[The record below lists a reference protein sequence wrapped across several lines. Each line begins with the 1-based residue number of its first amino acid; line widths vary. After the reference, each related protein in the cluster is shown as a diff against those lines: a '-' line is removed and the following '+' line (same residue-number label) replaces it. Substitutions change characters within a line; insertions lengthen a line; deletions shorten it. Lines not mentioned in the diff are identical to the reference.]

1 MACLAFSQTSYAQ
14 SNVDIRAGT
23 HADYSRLVFDWNKAP
38 TYKVTKNG
46 DALNI
51 QFNAQSAAD
60 VAAVNQEQLKNIG
73 TVNITSASG
82 SPLSLS
88 VAISPNSSFR
98 HFKIGKKI
106 ILDVYNAAGEPAR
119 AAATN
124 ASTGGA
130 SKAAAE
136 IQQDN
141 LKSVAEEIKSLD
153 NNRDQI
159 RAELKE
165 PLENLNYAPT
175 EGQAPHVITLT
186 STKNVGAAVFE
197 RAGFLWLVFNRTDLK
212 TDPVIAGPDKENFP
226 KLEKIK
232 LKNAT
237 AYRMAKPRG
246 YYFYGEGGGL
256 LWRIIATPNPRKT
269 TPLRPKVVN
278 DELLWPL
285 KKSLQVANINDP
297 LIGDNIKVVMVEDA
311 SEYAGPRRQYVDLEI
326 LPSSVGVAFV
336 PKADNVEA
344 TRNSE
349 GVYISKPLGL
359 AISSARDIAAVELK
373 DDVQKENQF
382 FTEEEKTER
391 LSKIF
396 DFRRWEMG
404 GTNALERNR
413 RIIMRD
419 VGTKLGAAKVEDLIT
434 LAKLNIANDRGQEAL
449 GLLRVAA
456 QELPGIDEDGEFI
469 ALQGAAATLAAKYDD
484 AIELLSS
491 PKLDEIGEI
500 DYWRATALAG
510 LEDWRQAAETVPDD
524 NDLLTQYPIQLQI
537 PLALKLTEVSLR
549 AANAVDAE
557 TYLEMLQPAF
567 QDMSNANQSAW
578 KYLNGE
584 LERQKG
590 NADRAMDNWKPLLDG
605 RDDYYRAKAALSAT
619 RLQLERRKI
628 TKEKAIDRLEGLR
641 YAWRGDELESLINL
655 RLGEVYI
662 DNEDY
667 LKGLSTLRNAVSMS
681 PDSKISEEI
690 TSYMTET
697 FESLFTQGKLKD
709 VSALDAVSIYDEFK
723 ELTPAGSEGDVF
735 VQELAERLV
744 DVDLLGRAADLLD
757 HQMEHRLT
765 GDQAV
770 QVGIRLAAI
779 RLLDGKPQ
787 EALRA
792 LDMASKQIVGGR
804 AGERRQIRLLRARAL
819 SKSGQADQALALLKD
834 MGNNQDVLRLRADI
848 AWNGSVWG
856 EAAKAFS
863 QLIALESISQTRP
876 PNDYQSTLILNRAI
890 ALNLSGGRS
899 ALDKMRA
906 QYGDLMTQSDKAKLF
921 DLVSRPRKLGMLSDR
936 STVGSLI
943 SEVDL
948 FGDFLESYRK
958 IN

>member
-1 MACLAFSQTSYAQ
+1 MLIALVVVPQKSYAQ
-14 SNVDIRAGT
+14 SKVDIRAGT
-23 HADYSRLVFDWNKAP
+23 HADYSRLVFDWDKAP

-46 DALNI
+46 GALNI
-51 QFNAQSAAD
+51 EFNAQSAAS
-60 VAAVNQEQLKNIG
+60 VSAVNQEKLKNIG
-73 TVNITSASG
+73 TVDITSKAG
-82 SPLSLS
+82 APLALS
-88 VAISPNSSFR
+88 VAISEKSNFR

-106 ILDVYNAAGEPAR
+106 IIDVYNAAGEPSR
-119 AAATN
+119 
-124 ASTGGA
+124 
-130 SKAAAE
+130 KAAQNTSIDTSKNKATE
-136 IQQDN
+136 TAKQAVKDIAA
-141 LKSVAEEIKSLD
+141 LAK
-153 NNRDQI
+153 NNSQV

-165 PLENLNYAPT
+165 PLQDLNYAPVA
-175 EGQAPHVITLT
+175 GQAPHVITLT
-186 STKNVGAAVFE
+186 STKNFGAAVFE
-197 RAGFLWLVFNRTDLK
+197 RAGFLWMVFNRADLK
-212 TDPVIAGPDKENFP
+212 TDPVISGPDKKNFP
-226 KLEKIK
+226 KFEKIQ

-256 LWRIIATPNPRKT
+256 LWRIIATPNPRQTK
-269 TPLRPKVVN
+269 PIRPKVIN
-278 DELLWPL
+278 SELFWPL
-285 KKSLQVANINDP
+285 KKPLQVATVNDP
-297 LIGDNIKVVMVEDA
+297 LIGDEIKVVMVEDA
-311 SEYAGPRRQYVDLEI
+311 TEYAGPRRQYVDLEV
-326 LPSSVGVAFV
+326 LPSTIGVAFV
-336 PKADNVEA
+336 PLADNIET
-344 TRNSE
+344 TRNEE
-349 GVYISKPLGL
+349 GVFISKPLGL
-359 AISSARDIAAVELK
+359 AISSSRDIAAVELK

-456 QELPGIDEDGEFI
+456 QELPGIDEDAEFI
-469 ALQGAAATLAAKYDD
+469 ALQGAAATLAAKYDE

-491 PKLDEIGEI
+491 PKLEKVGEI
-500 DYWRATALAG
+500 NYWRSAALAG
-510 LEDWRQAAETVPDD
+510 LEDWRQAAETMPAD
-524 NDLLTQYPIQLQI
+524 NDLLSQYPVQLQI

-549 AANAVDAE
+549 GAKAE
-557 TYLEMLQPAF
+557 KAEEFLELLQPAF
-567 QDMSNANQSAW
+567 QDMSNGNQSAW

-590 NADRAMDNWKPLLDG
+590 NADKAMDNWKPLLDG

-662 DNEDY
+662 DNGDY

-681 PDSKISEEI
+681 PDSKITEEV
-690 TSYMTET
+690 TSYMTQT
-697 FESLFTQGKLKD
+697 FESLFTEGKLKNI
-709 VSALDAVSIYDEFK
+709 SALDAVSIYDEFK
-723 ELTPAGSEGDVF
+723 ELTPAGQEGDVF

-765 GDQAV
+765 GGQAV
-770 QVGIRLAAI
+770 NVGIRLAAI

-787 EALRA
+787 DALRA
-792 LDMASKQIVGGR
+792 LDMASKQITGGR

-848 AWNGSVWG
+848 AWNGSVWS
-856 EAAKAFS
+856 EAAKAFN
-863 QLIALESISQTRP
+863 QLIALESISKTRP
-876 PNDYQSTLILNRAI
+876 PNDYQTTLILNRAI
-890 ALNLSGGRS
+890 ALNLSGSRS
-899 ALDKMRA
+899 ALDSLRA
-906 QYGDLMTQSDKAKLF
+906 EYGDLMTQSDKGKLF